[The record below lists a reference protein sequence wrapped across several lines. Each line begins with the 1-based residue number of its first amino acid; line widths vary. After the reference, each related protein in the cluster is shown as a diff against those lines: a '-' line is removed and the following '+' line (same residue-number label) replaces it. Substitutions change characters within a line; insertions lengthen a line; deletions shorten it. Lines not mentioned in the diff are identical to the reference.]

1 MNYLMDNF
9 ARVNVALVRGEG
21 SIVYDEAGK
30 DYVDFGAGIGV
41 NCLGHANE
49 IVLEAIGKL
58 RRSSTAQIS
67 IEFCLKK
74 PWLKRLASFWGIA
87 VTPCFVTPARR
98 RMRRQSKWRANT
110 AP

>member
-21 SIVYDEAGK
+21 SIVYDETGK

-49 IVLEAIGKL
+49 IVLEAIG
-58 RRSSTAQIS
+58 TQAAQI
-67 IEFCLKK
+67 IRGVL
-74 PWLKRLASFWGIA
+74 
-87 VTPCFVTPARR
+87 
-98 RMRRQSKWRANT
+98 
-110 AP
+110 

>member
-9 ARVNVALVRGEG
+9 ARVNVALVGGEG

-49 IVLEAIGKL
+49 IVL
-58 RRSSTAQIS
+58 
-67 IEFCLKK
+67 
-74 PWLKRLASFWGIA
+74 
-87 VTPCFVTPARR
+87 
-98 RMRRQSKWRANT
+98 
-110 AP
+110 